1 MPSTYCQKIFCY
13 TTCCLNLRP
22 FRLSDWLT
30 SHVLAILWQLFQIVL
45 HPFVSTPFVY
55 IRVGVFSCN
64 YININFCFMAI
75 NHPFH
80 QDTLKL
86 LFQTYYCPWTK
97 FPFFLVCVCV
107 FVFLDWTGLEQ
118 LIGYY
123 GLRYKSIISRL
134 MVHTAFLLLRK
145 DLIPLRSCP
154 ASFRKAPVSVNC
166 TDTMF
171 LYLSL
176 RLVRIPFLPNW
187 WLSRSV
193 AAVKWHHTQNTGNTE
208 SCRKSRDS
216 NKDMRTKNA

>member
-30 SHVLAILWQLFQIVL
+30 SHVLANTLTTLPNCFASL
-45 HPFVSTPFVY
+45 VSTPFVY

-64 YININFCFMAI
+64 YININFCSMAN

-80 QDTLKL
+80 QVTLKL
-86 LFQTYYCPWTK
+86 LFQTYYCPWTI
-97 FPFFLVCVCV
+97 FSFFLCVCV

-154 ASFRKAPVSVNC
+154 TSFRKAPVSVNC

-171 LYLSL
+171 LYLS
-176 RLVRIPFLPNW
+176 
-187 WLSRSV
+187 
-193 AAVKWHHTQNTGNTE
+193 
-208 SCRKSRDS
+208 
-216 NKDMRTKNA
+216 